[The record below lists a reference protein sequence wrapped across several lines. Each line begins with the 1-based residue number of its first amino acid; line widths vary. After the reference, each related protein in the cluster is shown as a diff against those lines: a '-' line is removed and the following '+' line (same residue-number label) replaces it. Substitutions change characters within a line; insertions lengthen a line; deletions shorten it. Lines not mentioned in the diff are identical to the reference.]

1 MHIKWFTLLP
11 AFALAA
17 IVTPLAMAAE
27 GDEVASGV
35 EEVIVTSQR
44 REQKL
49 VDVPIAVNVL
59 SGEMIEEAD
68 IHDLEGIASRTPSLN
83 FAPFSPGQNIIT
95 LRGASSNDDGAGTDN
110 SVALFLDDVYLGR
123 TSNISFEMADLERVE
138 VLRGPQGTLFG
149 KNTIGGAINVITRK
163 PSVEESYGAINLTTG
178 NYSLRYASG
187 YYSTPLSDTWAIKVT
202 GSSRTRDGWVENV
215 LRPNDNQKNQNAQVV
230 RTQALYQG
238 SKTSVLMSLDA
249 NFLDVDD
256 MGRVPI
262 AGAALDQ
269 YKTDTGLKAFD
280 RKVSSNPVDGFAKRY
295 ASGASVKVEH
305 NFNDRLSLFYIFAVR
320 KSLLDW
326 EMDSAGASS
335 TDLNDNILDD
345 TISTQSELRLNINRE
360 YWNTTVG
367 LWSST
372 EGTDRTE
379 SFDLTIPAGTLSDSY
394 TQENFTA
401 SSAIFVNTEY
411 YSGKAF
417 YIGFGGRFSADA
429 KAIDSTSTDG
439 TVILCGADDDSCTA
453 GDVVSD
459 IPFIIND
466 NFTSKDDGSWSAF
479 TPKLTVGFRLGSQ
492 RNHNIYVGYATGYK
506 SGGFAAAPTAKEHLR
521 PLDPEGSVSIEL
533 GYKGE
538 YRWGSSSIARVN
550 LTLFT
555 SSFNDLQ
562 IQQFGAARLPNGET
576 SGFGFFRTINASAA
590 DIQGMELEIYI
601 RPSQYFF
608 VSMTGT
614 SSNSEYTDGKPLH
627 TGATF
632 NGQKLL
638 RVPNWKASVVL
649 GGDIPTGA
657 GHIFRWNIDYRFESD
672 TSHDLSN
679 PLAVSPD
686 HSITDIRFAWL
697 APQGFELAAWGRNV
711 GDATWIQHIYTIGP
725 GTIAV
730 FGEPYTYGFTMKY
743 SF

>member
-1 MHIKWFTLLP
+1 MNTMHIKWFTLLP

-17 IVTPLAMAAE
+17 FTAPLAIAAE

-49 VDVPIAVNVL
+49 VDVPISVTAL
-59 SGEMIEEAD
+59 SGELIEEAD

-187 YYSTPLSDTWAIKVT
+187 YYSTPLSDKWAIKVT
-202 GSSRTRDGWVENV
+202 GSSRTRDGWVTNV
-215 LRPNDNQKNQNAQVV
+215 LRPNDNMKNQNAQVL

-238 SKTSVLMSLDA
+238 TKTSVLMSLDA

-262 AGAALDQ
+262 AGASLER
-269 YKTDTGLKAFD
+269 YKTDTGLDTYD
-280 RKVSSNPVDGFAKRY
+280 RKTASAPVDGFAKRY
-295 ASGASVKVEH
+295 ASGGSVKVEH
-305 NFNDRLSLFYIFAVR
+305 NFNDELSRFYIFAVR
-320 KSLLDW
+320 NSLLDW
-326 EMDSAGASS
+326 EMDSAGS
-335 TDLNDNILDD
+335 TAVDLNDNILDK
-345 TISTQSELRLNINRE
+345 TIQTQNELRLNIDRE
-360 YWNTTVG
+360 YWNTTIG
-367 LWSST
+367 SWSST
-372 EGTDRTE
+372 ENTDRTE
-379 SFDLTIPAGTLSDSY
+379 AFDLRPFGTDSY
-394 TQENFTA
+394 TQDNETTSVAF
-401 SSAIFVNTEY
+401 FVDTEY
-411 YSGKAF
+411 DSGNSF
-417 YIGFGGRFSADA
+417 YVGFGGRFS
-429 KAIDSTSTDG
+429 IDEKSITSTSEEG
-439 TVILCGADDDSCTA
+439 TSRTCGATEETCTA
-453 GDVVSD
+453 GDKVD
-459 IPFIIND
+459 IPFIINE
-466 NFTSKDDGSWSAF
+466 NFTSSDKEDWSAF
-479 TPKLTVGFRLGSQ
+479 TPKLTIGFRLGSR
-492 RNHNIYVGYATGYK
+492 RNHNVYFGFATGYK
-506 SGGFAAAPTAKEHLR
+506 SGGFAAAPTTRDHLK
-521 PLDPEGSVSIEL
+521 PLKPEGAVSTEI
-533 GYKGE
+533 GYKGDF
-538 YRWGSSSIARVN
+538 RWGTSSIARVN
-550 LTLFT
+550 VAFFSSTFT
-555 SSFNDLQ
+555 DLQ
-562 IQQFGAARLPNGET
+562 IQQFGAARLPSGEV
-576 SGFGFFRTINASAA
+576 SGFGFFRTINASGAE
-590 DIQGMELEIYI
+590 ISGLEIEVYL

-608 VSMTGT
+608 ISMTGT
-614 SSNSEYTDGKPLH
+614 ASDSKYTEATPLH
-627 TGATF
+627 TGANF

-672 TSHDLSN
+672 TSHDLTN

-686 HSITDIRFAWL
+686 HSITDVRFAWI

-711 GDATWIQHIYTIGP
+711 GDATWLQHIYTIGP
-725 GTIAV
+725 GTIGV
-730 FGEPYTYGFTMKY
+730 FGDPYTYGFTMKY
-743 SF
+743 TF